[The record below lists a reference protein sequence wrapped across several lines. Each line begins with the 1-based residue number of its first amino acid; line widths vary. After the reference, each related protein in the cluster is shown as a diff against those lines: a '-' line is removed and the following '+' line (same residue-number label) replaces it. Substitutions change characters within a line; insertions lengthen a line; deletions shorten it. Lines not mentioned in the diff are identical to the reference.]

1 MRPHLQINTATAVGG
16 SLPPF
21 SPSPYPPFS
30 PSVSS
35 SVSPFI
41 GFHGA
46 IRSNQG
52 QEVPIK
58 RPVNIVTSFREPAG
72 SNMGSPSVRFFVPSS
87 SSASSSSAAAS
98 NSQTAFS
105 PSLLSPPLSASATIS
120 YSANSSN
127 VMVGVRI
134 RPLTEKETA
143 QQCAVSFRSSDDD
156 VSVQELD
163 ERGGTVKQWVYDKA
177 FGPDRSNY
185 FIFEQM
191 GLPLV
196 DAAIDGYNTVMFM
209 YGQTSSGSYGFKC

>member
-1 MRPHLQINTATAVGG
+1 MRQQLQINTTATAAVGG

-21 SPSPYPPFS
+21 SPYPYPPIS

-41 GFHGA
+41 GFHGSV
-46 IRSNQG
+46 RSNQS
-52 QEVPIK
+52 QEFSIK
-58 RPVNIVTSFREPAG
+58 RPANIVTNFRDPGG
-72 SNMGSPSVRFFVPSS
+72 SSTASPSVRFQVPSS
-87 SSASSSSAAAS
+87 SSS

-105 PSLLSPPLSASATIS
+105 PLLSPPSATSS

-134 RPLTEKETA
+134 RPLTEKETL

-209 YGQTSSGSYGFKC
+209 YGQTSSGF